1 MSTLPYPL
9 WWLLLLYH
17 GDVLTDGADVV
28 WGIGGDA
35 GVVGLS
41 RAEVCH
47 PEGSVLPVGGI
58 GGAGIELQAV
68 LLPLGDVGGGTGH
81 GRPGY
86 RRRSR
91 WAGPDRLRKIRRI
104 AGEGGP
110 DCTWDDTT
118 VILLGRPLY
127 GPDDRCNGYVCRL
140 TTGGMETGYL
150 QVDALG
156 GELCTGAYSFTGI
169 PAYEG
174 LAEEGGGTA
183 SEERLYFFGGIS
195 YGVRLEDGSFRLMGS
210 PERVSAETAAEQ
222 YRHTV
227 EQVQR
232 QRAE

>member
-1 MSTLPYPL
+1 MKTGRIIAVLAVSLLAVLVLVLL
-9 WWLLLLYH
+9 W
-17 GDVLTDGADVV
+17 
-28 WGIGGDA
+28 IGRG
-35 GVVGLS
+35 G
-41 RAEVCH
+41 RE
-47 PEGSVLPVGGI
+47 PEGTVVSVT
-58 GGAGIELQAV
+58 EKQAMTFAE
-68 LLPLGDVGGGTGH
+68 GEIREGE
-81 GRPGY
+81 
-86 RRRSR
+86 
-91 WAGPDRLRKIRRI
+91 IRRI

-118 VILLGRPLY
+118 AILQGRPLY

-156 GELCTGAYSFTGI
+156 GELCTGAYSFDGI

>member
-28 WGIGGDA
+28 RGIGGDA
-35 GVVGLS
+35 GVVGIS
-41 RAEVCH
+41 GAEVCH
-47 PEGSVLPVGGI
+47 PEGSALPVGGI
-58 GGAGIELQAV
+58 GGTGIELQAV

-81 GRPGY
+81 GRPGQW
-86 RRRSR
+86 RRSR

-183 SEERLYFFGGIS
+183 SEKRPYFFGGIS
-195 YGVRLEDGSFRLMGS
+195 YGVRLEDGSFRLMGF

-232 QRAE
+232 QWAE

>member
-1 MSTLPYPL
+1 MAER
-9 WWLLLLYH
+9 
-17 GDVLTDGADVV
+17 VMK
-28 WGIGGDA
+28 GGSIMKT
-35 GVVGLS
+35 G
-41 RAEVCH
+41 R
-47 PEGSVLPVGGI
+47 I
-58 GGAGIELQAV
+58 IAV
-68 LLPLGDVGGGTGH
+68 LAVSLSAVLALVLLWGRGGREPEETVVSVTEKQAMTFAEGE
-81 GRPGY
+81 
-86 RRRSR
+86 
-91 WAGPDRLRKIRRI
+91 IRRI

-118 VILLGRPLY
+118 AILRGRPLY

-156 GELCTGAYSFTGI
+156 GELCTGAYSFAGI

-174 LAEEGGGTA
+174 LAGEGVA

-195 YGVRLEDGSFRLMGS
+195 YGVRLEDGSFQLMGS

-222 YRHTV
+222 YRHTL

>member
-1 MSTLPYPL
+1 MGDEGR
-9 WWLLLLYH
+9 LYH
-17 GDVLTDGADVV
+17 ENGKEHSGAC
-28 WGIGGDA
+28 GILA
-35 GVVGLS
+35 GSACAAL
-41 RAEVCH
+41 
-47 PEGSVLPVGGI
+47 
-58 GGAGIELQAV
+58 
-68 LLPLGDVGGGTGH
+68 D
-81 GRPGY
+81 RPGY
-86 RRRSR
+86 VTS
-91 WAGPDRLRKIRRI
+91 
-104 AGEGGP
+104 
-110 DCTWDDTT
+110 

>member
-1 MSTLPYPL
+1 M
-9 WWLLLLYH
+9 
-17 GDVLTDGADVV
+17 
-28 WGIGGDA
+28 
-35 GVVGLS
+35 
-41 RAEVCH
+41 
-47 PEGSVLPVGGI
+47 
-58 GGAGIELQAV
+58 
-68 LLPLGDVGGGTGH
+68 
-81 GRPGY
+81 
-86 RRRSR
+86 
-91 WAGPDRLRKIRRI
+91 
-104 AGEGGP
+104 
-110 DCTWDDTT
+110 
-118 VILLGRPLY
+118 ILLGRLLY

-183 SEERLYFFGGIS
+183 SEKRPYFFGGIS

>member
-1 MSTLPYPL
+1 MKT
-9 WWLLLLYH
+9 
-17 GDVLTDGADVV
+17 GRN
-28 WGIGGDA
+28 I
-35 GVVGLS
+35 
-41 RAEVCH
+41 
-47 PEGSVLPVGGI
+47 
-58 GGAGIELQAV
+58 AV
-68 LLPLGDVGGGTGH
+68 LAVSLLAVLVLLWIGRGGREPEKTEISVTEEQAMTFAEGE
-81 GRPGY
+81 
-86 RRRSR
+86 
-91 WAGPDRLRKIRRI
+91 IRRI

-156 GELCTGAYSFTGI
+156 GELCTGAYS
-169 PAYEG
+169 
-174 LAEEGGGTA
+174 
-183 SEERLYFFGGIS
+183 

>member
-1 MSTLPYPL
+1 MSALPCPL

-17 GDVLTDGADVV
+17 GDGLTDGADVV

-35 GVVGLS
+35 GVVGLP

-58 GGAGIELQAV
+58 GGTGIELQAV

-81 GRPGY
+81 GRPGQW
-86 RRRSR
+86 RRSR

-118 VILLGRPLY
+118 VILLGRLLY

-156 GELCTGAYSFTGI
+156 GELCSGAYSFTGI

-183 SEERLYFFGGIS
+183 SEKRPYFFGGIS
-195 YGVRLEDGSFRLMGS
+195 YGVRLEDGSFRLMGF

>member
-1 MSTLPYPL
+1 M
-9 WWLLLLYH
+9 
-17 GDVLTDGADVV
+17 
-28 WGIGGDA
+28 
-35 GVVGLS
+35 
-41 RAEVCH
+41 
-47 PEGSVLPVGGI
+47 
-58 GGAGIELQAV
+58 
-68 LLPLGDVGGGTGH
+68 
-81 GRPGY
+81 
-86 RRRSR
+86 
-91 WAGPDRLRKIRRI
+91 
-104 AGEGGP
+104 
-110 DCTWDDTT
+110 
-118 VILLGRPLY
+118 ILLGRPLY

-183 SEERLYFFGGIS
+183 SEKRPYFFGGIS
-195 YGVRLEDGSFRLMGS
+195 YGVRLEDGSFRLMGF

>member
-1 MSTLPYPL
+1 MTEKQAM
-9 WWLLLLYH
+9 
-17 GDVLTDGADVV
+17 TF
-28 WGIGGDA
+28 
-35 GVVGLS
+35 
-41 RAEVCH
+41 AEG
-47 PEGSVLPVGGI
+47 E
-58 GGAGIELQAV
+58 
-68 LLPLGDVGGGTGH
+68 
-81 GRPGY
+81 
-86 RRRSR
+86 
-91 WAGPDRLRKIRRI
+91 IRRI

-156 GELCTGAYSFTGI
+156 GELCTGAYSFDGI

-174 LAEEGGGTA
+174 LAEEGGGTV
-183 SEERLYFFGGIS
+183 SEKRLYFFGGIS

>member
-1 MSTLPYPL
+1 MKT
-9 WWLLLLYH
+9 
-17 GDVLTDGADVV
+17 GRN
-28 WGIGGDA
+28 I
-35 GVVGLS
+35 
-41 RAEVCH
+41 
-47 PEGSVLPVGGI
+47 
-58 GGAGIELQAV
+58 AV
-68 LLPLGDVGGGTGH
+68 LAVSLLAVLVLLWIGRGGREPEKTEV
-81 GRPGY
+81 
-86 RRRSR
+86 SVTEKQ
-91 WAGPDRLRKIRRI
+91 AMTFAESEIRRI

-210 PERVSAETAAEQ
+210 PERVSAEAAAEQ

>member
-1 MSTLPYPL
+1 MKT
-9 WWLLLLYH
+9 
-17 GDVLTDGADVV
+17 GRN
-28 WGIGGDA
+28 I
-35 GVVGLS
+35 
-41 RAEVCH
+41 
-47 PEGSVLPVGGI
+47 
-58 GGAGIELQAV
+58 AV
-68 LLPLGDVGGGTGH
+68 LAVSLLAVLVLLWIGRGGREPEKTGVSVTEEQAMTFAE
-81 GRPGY
+81 GE
-86 RRRSR
+86 
-91 WAGPDRLRKIRRI
+91 IRRI

-118 VILLGRPLY
+118 AILQGRPLY

-156 GELCTGAYSFTGI
+156 GELCTGAYSFAGI

-195 YGVRLEDGSFRLMGS
+195 YGVRLEDGSFQLMGS

>member
-1 MSTLPYPL
+1 MKAGRIIAVLAVSLLAGFALL
-9 WWLLLLYH
+9 W
-17 GDVLTDGADVV
+17 
-28 WGIGGDA
+28 IGRG
-35 GVVGLS
+35 G
-41 RAEVCH
+41 RE
-47 PEGSVLPVGGI
+47 PEGTVVSVT
-58 GGAGIELQAV
+58 EKQAMTFAE
-68 LLPLGDVGGGTGH
+68 GE
-81 GRPGY
+81 
-86 RRRSR
+86 
-91 WAGPDRLRKIRRI
+91 IRRI

-174 LAEEGGGTA
+174 LAGEGVA

-210 PERVSAETAAEQ
+210 PERVGAEAAEEQ
-222 YRHTV
+222 YRHTL

>member
-1 MSTLPYPL
+1 MTLPWRYGKSKEKDSG
-9 WWLLLLYH
+9 WM
-17 GDVLTDGADVV
+17 GDK
-28 WGIGGDA
+28 GGSIMKT
-35 GVVGLS
+35 G
-41 RAEVCH
+41 R
-47 PEGSVLPVGGI
+47 I
-58 GGAGIELQAV
+58 IAV
-68 LLPLGDVGGGTGH
+68 LAVSLLAGLVLVLLWIGRGGREPEKTEVSVTEKQAMTFAEGE
-81 GRPGY
+81 
-86 RRRSR
+86 
-91 WAGPDRLRKIRRI
+91 IRRI

-118 VILLGRPLY
+118 AILQGRPLY

-174 LAEEGGGTA
+174 LAEEGGGMV

>member
-1 MSTLPYPL
+1 MSALPYPL

-28 WGIGGDA
+28 RGIGGDA
-35 GVVGLS
+35 GVVGIS
-41 RAEVCH
+41 GAEVCH
-47 PEGSVLPVGGI
+47 PEGSALPVGGI
-58 GGAGIELQAV
+58 GGTGIELQAV

-81 GRPGY
+81 GRPGQW
-86 RRRSR
+86 RRSR

-183 SEERLYFFGGIS
+183 SEKRPYFFGGIS
-195 YGVRLEDGSFRLMGS
+195 YGVRLEDGSFRLMGF

-232 QRAE
+232 QWAE

>member
-1 MSTLPYPL
+1 MGR
-9 WWLLLLYH
+9 YH
-17 GDVLTDGADVV
+17 GDPPRQAPL
-28 WGIGGDA
+28 
-35 GVVGLS
+35 
-41 RAEVCH
+41 R
-47 PEGSVLPVGGI
+47 PRRPVQRI
-58 GGAGIELQAV
+58 CVQAA
-68 LLPLGDVGGGTGH
+68 H
-81 GRPGY
+81 
-86 RRRSR
+86 RR
-91 WAGPDRLRKIRRI
+91 
-104 AGEGGP
+104 
-110 DCTWDDTT
+110 
-118 VILLGRPLY
+118 
-127 GPDDRCNGYVCRL
+127 
-140 TTGGMETGYL
+140 

-222 YRHTV
+222 YRRAV